1 MTCMLDMLSMHVM
14 GRSWWHAYR
23 VGLLNAK
30 VLARGTEFKSG
41 ERAQHEA
48 MKVSCELIA
57 WALRNT
63 MYIQIFLHPA
73 CRPTHCE
80 NQSILLYTVL
90 EIYSHWET
98 LID

>member
-41 ERAQHEA
+41 ERAQH
-48 MKVSCELIA
+48 VSHEG
-57 WALRNT
+57 
-63 MYIQIFLHPA
+63 
-73 CRPTHCE
+73 
-80 NQSILLYTVL
+80 
-90 EIYSHWET
+90 
-98 LID
+98 